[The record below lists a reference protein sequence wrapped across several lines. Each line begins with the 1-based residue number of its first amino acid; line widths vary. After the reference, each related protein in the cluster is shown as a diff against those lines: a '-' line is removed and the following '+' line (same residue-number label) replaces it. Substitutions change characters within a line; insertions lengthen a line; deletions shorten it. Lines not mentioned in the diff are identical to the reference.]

1 MDLVIIEARSPTQ
14 VVQLGMSTSV
24 SPALMDD
31 LDGQSHP
38 TIGMALA
45 VAVAGLTTLWFT
57 RVKWAY
63 CVDCALAVCL
73 KLPQR
78 QKKNI
83 YLNGVYKPVDTE
95 ADSED
100 LKVLGQLPPS
110 LDGVFARVGPNTYFK
125 PTGNYHVYVLFG
137 AMPSMAASNVVPR
150 HNPDVCLL
158 HIQF

>member
-1 MDLVIIEARSPTQ
+1 MDN
-14 VVQLGMSTSV
+14 
-24 SPALMDD
+24 MD
-31 LDGQSHP
+31 GHSHP

-45 VAVAGLTTLWFT
+45 LAAAGLTTLWFT

-63 CVDCALAVCL
+63 WVDCALAVCL

-100 LKVLGQLPPS
+100 LKVVGHLPRS

-125 PTGNYHVYVLFG
+125 PTGNYHVYVVLCSLPLTAISRQFV
-137 AMPSMAASNVVPR
+137 ATALTF
-150 HNPDVCLL
+150 HLL
-158 HIQF
+158 AFPALMGMV